1 MLQVSGPA
9 LVLLRDALIQ
19 ERTQD
24 SHVFRLDVRDD
35 EFVLGMDDPQEDD
48 VEYEHDGTTVLV
60 APNEL
65 ATNLLSSTTID
76 LETTA
81 EGPRL
86 VLVS

>member
-9 LVLLRDALIQ
+9 LVLLREALLQ

-35 EFVLGMDDPQEDD
+35 EFVLGMDDMKDDD
-48 VEYEHDGTTVLV
+48 VQFEHDGTTVLV
-60 APNEL
+60 APEEI
-65 ATNLLSSTTID
+65 ATTLLSTTTID